1 MSSSRS
7 YANSPDQA
15 SKDRYLGYLNRYIDF
30 SMGLQNGAGL
40 GEPKFNTDGTVY
52 QCGWGRPQNDG
63 PALRA
68 ASLCRL
74 ANLLLDDGRSD
85 LVQLVK
91 TKLYD
96 GTSNSLIKKDLE
108 YVSHNWGNACVNLWE
123 EVGGN
128 HFYTRIVQRRA
139 LRDGAKLATRLAD
152 SGAAGWYNS
161 QLTAAGRS
169 NPGALGR
176 FPEVPQGDSQS
187 KWEGL

>member
-1 MSSSRS
+1 MR
-7 YANSPDQA
+7 
-15 SKDRYLGYLNRYIDF
+15 
-30 SMGLQNGAGL
+30 L
-40 GEPKFNTDGTVY
+40 GEAAKRWAGV
-52 QCGWGRPQNDG
+52 
-63 PALRA
+63 RA

-108 YVSHNWGNACVNLWE
+108 YVSHNWGNACVDLWE

-161 QLTAAGRS
+161 QLTALEGAILGHWDDSQKFLKVTLNQNGKDYKCSGLDTAVILGILHASTADDPFLPPTDGMVLATAQAHQNVR
-169 NPGALGR
+169 GAL
-176 FPEVPQGDSQS
+176 PP
-187 KWEGL
+187 